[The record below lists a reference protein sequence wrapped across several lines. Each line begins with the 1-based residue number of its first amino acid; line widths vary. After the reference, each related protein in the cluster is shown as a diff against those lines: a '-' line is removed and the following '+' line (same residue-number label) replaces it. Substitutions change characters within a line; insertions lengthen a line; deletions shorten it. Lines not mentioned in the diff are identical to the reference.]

1 LTQTW
6 IAFLLMLSALAHG
19 AAEPGAPVHVFLL
32 VGQSNMAGR
41 AKPSQED
48 LKPVE
53 GILLW
58 NDQGAWEAAVA
69 PYNRYAVHRKKIFTG
84 LNPGVTFARTY
95 QAAHPGVN
103 IGIVCQARGGTSI
116 EQWLN
121 RGPGNRMNLYQASI
135 DAAKKA
141 MESGSLKGILWHQ
154 GESNSD
160 RVAAYPAQLK
170 ELIRRFREDLHAPDL
185 PVVFSQ
191 VGAWRE
197 AYKPFNEMIIRQ
209 PANIPHTACV
219 MTEGLGNRDSAHF
232 DTAGQHLLG
241 ERFAA
246 ALERLN
252 KTRR

>member
-1 LTQTW
+1 MTRTW
-6 IAFLLMLSALAHG
+6 TAFLLMFSALAHG
-19 AAEPGAPVHVFLL
+19 ATESGAPVHVFLL

-41 AKPSQED
+41 AKPSPED

-53 GILLW
+53 GILLL
-58 NDQGAWEAAVA
+58 NDKGAWEAAVA
-69 PYNRYAVHRKKIFTG
+69 PYNRYAVHKKNIYTG
-84 LNPGVTFARTY
+84 LNPGVTFAKAY
-95 QAAHPGVN
+95 KAAHPGVR
-103 IGIVCQARGGTSI
+103 IGIVCQARGGTAI

-121 RGPGNRMNLYQASI
+121 RGPGNRVNLYQASI

-141 MESGSLKGILWHQ
+141 MENGSLKGILWHQ
-154 GESNSD
+154 GESNSE
-160 RVAAYPAQLK
+160 RVAAYPAQLE

-197 AYKPFNEMIIRQ
+197 SYKAFNEMIIRQ
-209 PANIPHTACV
+209 PAKIPHTACV
-219 MTEGLGNRDSAHF
+219 TTEGLGNKDSAHF

-246 ALERLN
+246 ALGRLN
-252 KTRR
+252 KARR